1 MNKDIRK
8 TPSTR
13 PATSRRNSSRVVFS
27 GPSSKSS
34 SIGAVGSMS
43 GLADQFSTPATSDG
57 AMAAGRKKRKR
68 TSRNTMR
75 EVKPLAN
82 ESYWNEFDDDDREE
96 PYTVLVRPSTAGSLD
111 DGDDEQQS
119 LSAFMLGP
127 IARLFA
133 RTVHGGRRRASD
145 EFPPLLMGGDQT
157 EADSESESDT
167 EAGGR
172 GSGSAAAPP
181 PRRLPA
187 AGDYA
192 TFSRPVGAV
201 AAAAAAVGAHHLV
214 FLAIASVLVVVTG
227 VLALGEALA
236 GGDGLDG
243 SRQSQ
248 RLHQH
253 IGEHIAINLGV
264 FVGVLA
270 SLALAAI
277 GLMVFLVRGASR
289 RASLLHRAY
298 VWTTFVVVCAGSGAI
313 LTMVATTEAPP

>member
-1 MNKDIRK
+1 
-8 TPSTR
+8 
-13 PATSRRNSSRVVFS
+13 
-27 GPSSKSS
+27 
-34 SIGAVGSMS
+34 MS

-68 TSRNTMR
+68 SSRSTVR
-75 EVKPLAN
+75 EVKPLTN

-111 DGDDEQQS
+111 DDDDQQS
-119 LSAFMLGP
+119 LSAFMFGP

-133 RTVHGGRRRASD
+133 RTAHGGRRRASD
-145 EFPPLLMGGDQT
+145 EFPPLMGSDQT

-172 GSGSAAAPP
+172 GRGAVPP
-181 PRRLPA
+181 PPPPSRRLPTA
-187 AGDYA
+187 SDYA

-214 FLAIASVLVVVTG
+214 FLAIASVLVVATG
-227 VLALGEALA
+227 VLALSEALT
-236 GGDGLDG
+236 GGGGGLNG
-243 SRQSQ
+243 SLQSQ
-248 RLHQH
+248 RLRQH
-253 IGEHIAINLGV
+253 IGEHVVIDLGV

-270 SLALAAI
+270 SLALAAV